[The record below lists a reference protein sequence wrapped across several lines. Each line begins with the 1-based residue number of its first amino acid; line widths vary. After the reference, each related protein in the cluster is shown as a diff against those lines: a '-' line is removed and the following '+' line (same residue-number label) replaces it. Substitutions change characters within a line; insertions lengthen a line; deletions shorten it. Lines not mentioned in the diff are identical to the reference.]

1 MGSRL
6 AGKVAVVTGAGSGIG
21 RAIATAFHDEG
32 AKVVCGDISG
42 DEKTTA
48 DALGDGALAVGVD
61 VTQASE
67 VEALL
72 DAAEEAFGPINVVCN
87 CAGIEGE
94 LGPIGECSEE
104 NFDRVIA
111 VNLKGVFLAMRAAIR
126 RLTASGGGT
135 VVNLASM
142 AGYTALPGMPA
153 YCASKGG
160 VLQLTR
166 TGAAEY
172 ATAGVRVN
180 AICPGAVDTP
190 MLRRTGQEVI
200 DACVAA
206 TPLGRLARPE
216 EIAALAV
223 FLASDESSYVTGA
236 AMTIDGGW
244 TVV

>member
-21 RAIATAFHDEG
+21 RAIAEAFHEEG
-32 AKVVCGDISG
+32 AKVVCADISG
-42 DEKTTA
+42 EEKATA

-72 DAAEEAFGPINVVCN
+72 DAAVEAFGRLDVVCQ
-87 CAGIEGE
+87 CAGVEGE

-104 NFDRVIA
+104 NFDRVLA
-111 VNLKGVFLAMRAAIR
+111 VNLRGVFLGMRAAIP
-126 RLTASGGGT
+126 RLAASGGGA
-135 VVNLASM
+135 VVNMASM
-142 AGYTALPGMPA
+142 AGFTALPGMSA

-166 TGAAEY
+166 TAAAEY
-172 ATAGVRVN
+172 ASAGVRVN

-216 EIAALAV
+216 EVAALAV
-223 FLASDESSYVTGA
+223 FLAADESSYVTGA
-236 AMTIDGGW
+236 AMTVDGGW